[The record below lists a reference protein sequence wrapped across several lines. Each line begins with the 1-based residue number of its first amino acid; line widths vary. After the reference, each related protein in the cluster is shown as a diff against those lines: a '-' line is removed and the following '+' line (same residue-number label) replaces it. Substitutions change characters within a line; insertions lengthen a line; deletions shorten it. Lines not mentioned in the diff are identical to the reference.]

1 MGTEQ
6 KTTLTDEL
14 EIKNSFLSLIQE
26 QVDSDLKGCED
37 LAAGLKADPPV

>member
-6 KTTLTDEL
+6 KTTLTDEF

-26 QVDSDLKGCED
+26 QVDSDLKRCED